1 MVGIKLMKL
10 LAKDAHYPPL
20 SSCDSSCKK
29 TWAEDRIDLWSVAF
43 FRCCNNVLI
52 RSNNISRSIAS
63 NNFISSG
70 SKYNQSCSC
79 EIAEEGGRHTCALLR
94 GFSFFAIKAPFIIS
108 CKRLL
113 LFVVVECPWSDESY
127 KRIVMPQ
134 ISISFFG
141 GVMLSFQRK
150 KFPPSRG
157 CSSSSN

>member
-1 MVGIKLMKL
+1 MPIILLFHLVIQVVRKHERKIEWICDLLPFSEVATMSSYVVTTPAGASLQITSFPPVVNTIKVVHVRL
-10 LAKDAHYPPL
+10 P
-20 SSCDSSCKK
+20 KK
-29 TWAEDRIDLWSVAF
+29 
-43 FRCCNNVLI
+43 
-52 RSNNISRSIAS
+52 
-63 NNFISSG
+63 
-70 SKYNQSCSC
+70 
-79 EIAEEGGRHTCALLR
+79 EGDTLVLLR